1 MLDRLIANHPH
12 VAAFFY
18 DKGMLF
24 INVYTKKNIFTTYS
38 NLQYDCENLV
48 EKIKCGNINKYPEHL
63 GKIDGRTF

>member
-18 DKGMLF
+18 DKGMFF

-48 EKIKCGNINKYPEHL
+48 EKMHCRVQFL
-63 GKIDGRTF
+63 LLTVSLSL

>member
-18 DKGMLF
+18 DKGMFF

-48 EKIKCGNINKYPEHL
+48 EKIEM
-63 GKIDGRTF
+63 R